1 MFSLRKWD
9 GSFVNHVSNSV
20 ARNTW
25 SQRSSPFET
34 PKPRQPQMQASG
46 GDDSCF
52 VLYTVFIGEYFKGS
66 QEASLSLPPPPQPQ
80 SIVQTSLCFPLVV
93 NSI

>member
-1 MFSLRKWD
+1 
-9 GSFVNHVSNSV
+9 
-20 ARNTW
+20 
-25 SQRSSPFET
+25 
-34 PKPRQPQMQASG
+34 MQASG

-80 SIVQTSLCFPLVV
+80 SIVQTGLCFPLVV